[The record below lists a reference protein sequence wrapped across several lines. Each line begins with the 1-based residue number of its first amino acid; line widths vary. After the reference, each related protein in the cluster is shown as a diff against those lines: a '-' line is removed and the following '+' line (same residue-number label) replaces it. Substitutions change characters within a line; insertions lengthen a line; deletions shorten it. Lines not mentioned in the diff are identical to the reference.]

1 MPNFLNA
8 AYLTKK
14 PLNLSI
20 YLLKIIEQTPDITI
34 IHPRIIN
41 LKLNLKLATH
51 PPATHSLAI
60 HSLETCNS
68 ATSN

>member
-20 YLLKIIEQTPDITI
+20 YPLKIIEQTPDITI
-34 IHPRIIN
+34 IHPLTIN
-41 LKLNLKLATH
+41 LKLILKLIHMKLATLPLATH
-51 PPATHSLAI
+51 P
-60 HSLETCNS
+60 LETCNS
-68 ATSN
+68 ST

>member
-20 YLLKIIEQTPDITI
+20 YPLKIIEQTPDITI
-34 IHPRIIN
+34 IHP
-41 LKLNLKLATH
+41 
-51 PPATHSLAI
+51 
-60 HSLETCNS
+60 
-68 ATSN
+68 